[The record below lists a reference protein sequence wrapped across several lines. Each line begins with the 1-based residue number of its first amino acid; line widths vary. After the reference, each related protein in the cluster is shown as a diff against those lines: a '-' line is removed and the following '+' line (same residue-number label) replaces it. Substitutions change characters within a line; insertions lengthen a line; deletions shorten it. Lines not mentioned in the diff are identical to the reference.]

1 MHETGTSSVTLFTVS
16 LSVVFRK
23 LERQMK
29 TDEIAHIFERLLAR
43 RSHVSYL
50 YHHQVLK
57 NHFYRVELKINVE
70 RKGMVKWTGNLL
82 V

>member
-1 MHETGTSSVTLFTVS
+1 
-16 LSVVFRK
+16 
-23 LERQMK
+23 MK